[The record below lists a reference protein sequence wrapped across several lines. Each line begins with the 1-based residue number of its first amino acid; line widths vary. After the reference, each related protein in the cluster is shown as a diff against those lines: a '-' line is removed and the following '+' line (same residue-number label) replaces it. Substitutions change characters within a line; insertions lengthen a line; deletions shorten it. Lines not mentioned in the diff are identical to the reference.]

1 MTSADF
7 SQFVITARLLFFS
20 KPRLRD
26 LPSYGRTLSG
36 LYPLGL
42 LSAVRI
48 VIGLLLLVQHHPCL
62 PAFYQV
68 LIHRANR
75 LPPASFRF
83 RLTVDTLAFGCNL
96 PTIRAVWG
104 LAPVRV
110 RSCWANTKNGLQ
122 IVWGPFYFPAASAR
136 NRPSSAL
143 QMSRRQLETVGV
155 SEGNGSGYIL
165 LVYVRRNTLSGVF
178 CNSVMA
184 YIALLNQQAQGQGVM
199 TVESPAHMRFSEE
212 PGILA

>member
-7 SQFVITARLLFFS
+7 SQFVVTARLLS
-20 KPRLRD
+20 LKPRLRD

-48 VIGLLLLVQHHPCL
+48 VIGLLLPLQHYPCL

-68 LIHRANR
+68 LVHRANR
-75 LPPASFRF
+75 LPPTSFRF
-83 RLTVDTLAFGCNL
+83 RLTADTLAFGCNL

-110 RSCWANTKNGLQ
+110 RSCWANQLKGGRMATLLCICISMITRQPQKQGWYHQDRKHPKLNGRFHRLERSILYFRQ
-122 IVWGPFYFPAASAR
+122 SSSPYKPF
-136 NRPSSAL
+136 
-143 QMSRRQLETVGV
+143 
-155 SEGNGSGYIL
+155 
-165 LVYVRRNTLSGVF
+165 
-178 CNSVMA
+178 
-184 YIALLNQQAQGQGVM
+184 
-199 TVESPAHMRFSEE
+199 
-212 PGILA
+212 

>member
-7 SQFVITARLLFFS
+7 SQFVVTARLLS
-20 KPRLRD
+20 LKPRLRD

-48 VIGLLLLVQHHPCL
+48 VIGLLLLLQHYPCL

-68 LIHRANR
+68 LVHRANL
-75 LPPASFRF
+75 LPPAFFRF
-83 RLTVDTLAFGCNL
+83 RLTADTLAFGCNL

-110 RSCWANTKNGLQ
+110 RSCWANKKEGDFAVKVTLIIICPTQDSYCSSGWSLPSCGF
-122 IVWGPFYFPAASAR
+122 GP
-136 NRPSSAL
+136 
-143 QMSRRQLETVGV
+143 G
-155 SEGNGSGYIL
+155 
-165 LVYVRRNTLSGVF
+165 
-178 CNSVMA
+178 
-184 YIALLNQQAQGQGVM
+184 
-199 TVESPAHMRFSEE
+199 
-212 PGILA
+212 

>member
-7 SQFVITARLLFFS
+7 SQFVVTARLLS
-20 KPRLRD
+20 LKPRLRD

-48 VIGLLLLVQHHPCL
+48 VIGLLLPLQHYPCL

-68 LIHRANR
+68 LVHRANR

-83 RLTVDTLAFGCNL
+83 HLTMDTLAFGCNL

-110 RSCWANTKNGLQ
+110 RSCWANKNN
-122 IVWGPFYFPAASAR
+122 GPQHLVAVRFATIRGSIT
-136 NRPSSAL
+136 SSWPCISDRTYQL
-143 QMSRRQLETVGV
+143 GRRC
-155 SEGNGSGYIL
+155 
-165 LVYVRRNTLSGVF
+165 R
-178 CNSVMA
+178 
-184 YIALLNQQAQGQGVM
+184 
-199 TVESPAHMRFSEE
+199 
-212 PGILA
+212 

>member
-7 SQFVITARLLFFS
+7 SQFVVTARLPFFL

-48 VIGLLLLVQHHPCL
+48 VIGLVLLLQHCPCL
-62 PAFYQV
+62 SALYQV
-68 LIHRANR
+68 LVHRANL

-83 RLTVDTLAFGCNL
+83 RLTADTLAFGCNL

-104 LAPVRV
+104 LTPVRV
-110 RSCWANTKNGLQ
+110 RSCWANKKGAHRAVRPCICSSVSVTGSRGL
-122 IVWGPFYFPAASAR
+122 P
-136 NRPSSAL
+136 RPRRGRRRG
-143 QMSRRQLETVGV
+143 SRRR
-155 SEGNGSGYIL
+155 S
-165 LVYVRRNTLSGVF
+165 
-178 CNSVMA
+178 
-184 YIALLNQQAQGQGVM
+184 
-199 TVESPAHMRFSEE
+199 
-212 PGILA
+212 

>member
-7 SQFVITARLLFFS
+7 SQFVVTARLLFFL

-48 VIGLLLLVQHHPCL
+48 VIGLLLLLQHYPCL

-68 LIHRANR
+68 LVHRANR
-75 LPPASFRF
+75 LPPTSFRF
-83 RLTVDTLAFGCNL
+83 HLTADTLAFGCNL

-110 RSCWANTKNGLQ
+110 RSCWAN
-122 IVWGPFYFPAASAR
+122 
-136 NRPSSAL
+136 
-143 QMSRRQLETVGV
+143 RREV
-155 SEGNGSGYIL
+155 
-165 LVYVRRNTLSGVF
+165 VYVKRPLYGDVVIVHLAFTSVLSGNNVRDTSF
-178 CNSVMA
+178 LEVSFGGRV
-184 YIALLNQQAQGQGVM
+184 
-199 TVESPAHMRFSEE
+199 
-212 PGILA
+212 

>member
-7 SQFVITARLLFFS
+7 SQFVVTARLLFL

-42 LSAVRI
+42 LSAVWI
-48 VIGLLLLVQHHPCL
+48 VIGILLLLQHCPCL

-68 LIHRANR
+68 LVHRANR

-83 RLTVDTLAFGCNL
+83 RLTADTLAFGCNL

-110 RSCWANTKNGLQ
+110 RSCWANRKCHAQVNL
-122 IVWGPFYFPAASAR
+122 AR
-136 NRPSSAL
+136 LSCGHKPHYLLFSEISSAL
-143 QMSRRQLETVGV
+143 RASDISDRLRRAVQTQE
-155 SEGNGSGYIL
+155 NA
-165 LVYVRRNTLSGVF
+165 TLK
-178 CNSVMA
+178 
-184 YIALLNQQAQGQGVM
+184 
-199 TVESPAHMRFSEE
+199 
-212 PGILA
+212 

>member
-7 SQFVITARLLFFS
+7 SQFVVTARLLS
-20 KPRLRD
+20 LKPRLRD

-48 VIGLLLLVQHHPCL
+48 VIGLLLLVQHYPCL

-68 LIHRANR
+68 LVHRANR

-83 RLTVDTLAFGCNL
+83 HLTMDTLAFDCNL

-110 RSCWANTKNGLQ
+110 RSCWANNA
-122 IVWGPFYFPAASAR
+122 I
-136 NRPSSAL
+136 
-143 QMSRRQLETVGV
+143 RQGCPCLTD
-155 SEGNGSGYIL
+155 I
-165 LVYVRRNTLSGVF
+165 R
-178 CNSVMA
+178 NSVGIYCCRGLFTPVA
-184 YIALLNQQAQGQGVM
+184 ADGW
-199 TVESPAHMRFSEE
+199 ESFVFNGH
-212 PGILA
+212 

>member
-7 SQFVITARLLFFS
+7 SQFVVTARLLYM

-26 LPSYGRTLSG
+26 LPSYGRTLSD

-48 VIGLLLLVQHHPCL
+48 VIGLLLLQQHYPCL

-68 LIHRANR
+68 LVHRANR

-83 RLTVDTLAFGCNL
+83 HLTMDTLAFGCNL

-110 RSCWANTKNGLQ
+110 RSCWANKIKAPFLEPFLIW
-122 IVWGPFYFPAASAR
+122 IVCSLSKLCNFSNCIYANVTFIS
-136 NRPSSAL
+136 
-143 QMSRRQLETVGV
+143 
-155 SEGNGSGYIL
+155 
-165 LVYVRRNTLSGVF
+165 TLT
-178 CNSVMA
+178 NE
-184 YIALLNQQAQGQGVM
+184 ITALLSSSICVPTASLKRGPSATSLQGIVNWFCTYAAG
-199 TVESPAHMRFSEE
+199 
-212 PGILA
+212 GGW

>member
-7 SQFVITARLLFFS
+7 SQFVVTARLLYL

-48 VIGLLLLVQHHPCL
+48 VIGLLLPLQHYPCL

-68 LIHRANR
+68 LVHRANR

-83 RLTVDTLAFGCNL
+83 HLTMDTLALGYVI
-96 PTIRAVWG
+96 PAIRAHSG
-104 LAPVRV
+104 LAPVRQC
-110 RSCWANTKNGLQ
+110 SCRAYRQRDAYHQASVPYLLDCLSSDRLHHTTTHGLCRHLRL
-122 IVWGPFYFPAASAR
+122 VF
-136 NRPSSAL
+136 
-143 QMSRRQLETVGV
+143 
-155 SEGNGSGYIL
+155 L
-165 LVYVRRNTLSGVF
+165 LVADDTFG
-178 CNSVMA
+178 
-184 YIALLNQQAQGQGVM
+184 
-199 TVESPAHMRFSEE
+199 SEE
-212 PGILA
+212 HSGN

>member
-7 SQFVITARLLFFS
+7 SQFVVTARLLFFL

-48 VIGLLLLVQHHPCL
+48 VIGLVLLLQHCPCL
-62 PAFYQV
+62 SALYQV
-68 LIHRANR
+68 LVHRANL

-83 RLTVDTLAFGCNL
+83 RLTADTLAFGCNL

-104 LAPVRV
+104 LTPVRV
-110 RSCWANTKNGLQ
+110 RSCWANNRKVWPMSQTFFYCSTGTTIMFSMSSTHCRKSLSVDMRSCTVLQ
-122 IVWGPFYFPAASAR
+122 A
-136 NRPSSAL
+136 
-143 QMSRRQLETVGV
+143 
-155 SEGNGSGYIL
+155 
-165 LVYVRRNTLSGVF
+165 
-178 CNSVMA
+178 
-184 YIALLNQQAQGQGVM
+184 
-199 TVESPAHMRFSEE
+199 
-212 PGILA
+212 

>member
-7 SQFVITARLLFFS
+7 SQFVVTARLLS
-20 KPRLRD
+20 LKPRLRD

-48 VIGLLLLVQHHPCL
+48 VIGLLLPLQHYPCL
-62 PAFYQV
+62 PALYQV
-68 LIHRANR
+68 LVHRANR

-83 RLTVDTLAFGCNL
+83 HLTMDTLAFGCNL

-110 RSCWANTKNGLQ
+110 RSCWANNNSG
-122 IVWGPFYFPAASAR
+122 I
-136 NRPSSAL
+136 PSFLRIPLYSTHTL
-143 QMSRRQLETVGV
+143 FFSR
-155 SEGNGSGYIL
+155 II
-165 LVYVRRNTLSGVF
+165 
-178 CNSVMA
+178 
-184 YIALLNQQAQGQGVM
+184 IADYL
-199 TVESPAHMRFSEE
+199 
-212 PGILA
+212 

>member
-7 SQFVITARLLFFS
+7 SQFVVTARLLYL

-48 VIGLLLLVQHHPCL
+48 VIGLLLPLQHYPCL

-68 LIHRANR
+68 LVHRANR

-83 RLTVDTLAFGCNL
+83 HLTMDTLAFGCNL

-110 RSCWANTKNGLQ
+110 RSCWANREEADPR
-122 IVWGPFYFPAASAR
+122 WPASSFISF
-136 NRPSSAL
+136 RPVFRSL
-143 QMSRRQLETVGV
+143 LYK
-155 SEGNGSGYIL
+155 SGH
-165 LVYVRRNTLSGVF
+165 RANTD
-178 CNSVMA
+178 
-184 YIALLNQQAQGQGVM
+184 NQ
-199 TVESPAHMRFSEE
+199 S
-212 PGILA
+212 

>member
-1 MTSADF
+1 M
-7 SQFVITARLLFFS
+7 LLLGLFFL

-48 VIGLLLLVQHHPCL
+48 VIGLLLPLQHYPCL

-68 LIHRANR
+68 LVHRANR

-83 RLTVDTLAFGCNL
+83 HLTMDTLAFGCNL

-110 RSCWANTKNGLQ
+110 RSCWANKRNKGITLCYSL
-122 IVWGPFYFPAASAR
+122 VLLCLVFYF
-136 NRPSSAL
+136 NRLLIKRSSNIHSCL
-143 QMSRRQLETVGV
+143 CS
-155 SEGNGSGYIL
+155 
-165 LVYVRRNTLSGVF
+165 
-178 CNSVMA
+178 
-184 YIALLNQQAQGQGVM
+184 
-199 TVESPAHMRFSEE
+199 
-212 PGILA
+212 

>member
-7 SQFVITARLLFFS
+7 SQFVVTARLPFFL

-48 VIGLLLLVQHHPCL
+48 VIGLLLPLQHYPCL
-62 PAFYQV
+62 PALYQV
-68 LIHRANR
+68 LVHRANR

-83 RLTVDTLAFGCNL
+83 HLTMDTLAFGCNL

-110 RSCWANTKNGLQ
+110 RSCWADK
-122 IVWGPFYFPAASAR
+122 IVCHLAKRWQTGFFKRYFQCITSKS
-136 NRPSSAL
+136 NH
-143 QMSRRQLETVGV
+143 
-155 SEGNGSGYIL
+155 
-165 LVYVRRNTLSGVF
+165 
-178 CNSVMA
+178 SVN
-184 YIALLNQQAQGQGVM
+184 ALLPNSRYHPILSFLSFVD
-199 TVESPAHMRFSEE
+199 TVFLC
-212 PGILA
+212 I

>member
-7 SQFVITARLLFFS
+7 SQFVVTARLLYL

-48 VIGLLLLVQHHPCL
+48 VIGLLLPLQHYPCL

-68 LIHRANR
+68 LVHRANR

-83 RLTVDTLAFGCNL
+83 HLTMDTLAFGCNL

-110 RSCWANTKNGLQ
+110 RSCWANRSEVVQRMHDLVFSLLLTASDCHQL
-122 IVWGPFYFPAASAR
+122 PAQTMQGRDNLLLAFLAR
-136 NRPSSAL
+136 
-143 QMSRRQLETVGV
+143 
-155 SEGNGSGYIL
+155 
-165 LVYVRRNTLSGVF
+165 
-178 CNSVMA
+178 
-184 YIALLNQQAQGQGVM
+184 LLNSIDV
-199 TVESPAHMRFSEE
+199 F
-212 PGILA
+212 

>member
-7 SQFVITARLLFFS
+7 SQFVVTARLLYL

-48 VIGLLLLVQHHPCL
+48 VVRIVIGLLLLLQHYPCL

-68 LIHRANR
+68 LVHRANR

-83 RLTVDTLAFGCNL
+83 RLAADTLAFGCNL
-96 PTIRAVWG
+96 PTIWAVWG
-104 LAPVRV
+104 LSPVRV
-110 RSCWANTKNGLQ
+110 RSCWANKKEPLTCVRGSLRCGRDSNSR
-122 IVWGPFYFPAASAR
+122 PPA
-136 NRPSSAL
+136 
-143 QMSRRQLETVGV
+143 
-155 SEGNGSGYIL
+155 
-165 LVYVRRNTLSGVF
+165 
-178 CNSVMA
+178 
-184 YIALLNQQAQGQGVM
+184 
-199 TVESPAHMRFSEE
+199 
-212 PGILA
+212 

>member
-7 SQFVITARLLFFS
+7 SQFVVTARLPIL

-48 VIGLLLLVQHHPCL
+48 VIGLLLPLQHYPCL
-62 PAFYQV
+62 PALYQV
-68 LIHRANR
+68 LVHRANR

-83 RLTVDTLAFGCNL
+83 HLTMDTLAFGSSL
-96 PTIRAVWG
+96 PTIWAVWG

-110 RSCWANTKNGLQ
+110 RSCWANIQETD
-122 IVWGPFYFPAASAR
+122 PFGSASFLFTIRAPVQSTMVLRPDGFQGGRPCAGATRAESHQSCCRRFPWCR
-136 NRPSSAL
+136 
-143 QMSRRQLETVGV
+143 
-155 SEGNGSGYIL
+155 GYSHLPL
-165 LVYVRRNTLSGVF
+165 LWSHHL
-178 CNSVMA
+178 
-184 YIALLNQQAQGQGVM
+184 
-199 TVESPAHMRFSEE
+199 
-212 PGILA
+212 

>member
-7 SQFVITARLLFFS
+7 SQFVVTARLLFFL

-48 VIGLLLLVQHHPCL
+48 VIGLLLLMQHCPCL

-68 LIHRANR
+68 LVHRANR
-75 LPPASFRF
+75 LPQASFRF
-83 RLTVDTLAFGCNL
+83 LLAKDTLTFGCNL

-110 RSCWANTKNGLQ
+110 RSCWAN
-122 IVWGPFYFPAASAR
+122 IIRAAPFR
-136 NRPSSAL
+136 VAL
-143 QMSRRQLETVGV
+143 IRWQ
-155 SEGNGSGYIL
+155 
-165 LVYVRRNTLSGVF
+165 
-178 CNSVMA
+178 A
-184 YIALLNQQAQGQGVM
+184 ALLMGGYYCIVQTGE
-199 TVESPAHMRFSEE
+199 VEAVEV
-212 PGILA
+212 

>member
-7 SQFVITARLLFFS
+7 SQFVVTARLLYL

-48 VIGLLLLVQHHPCL
+48 VIGLLLPLQHYPCL

-68 LIHRANR
+68 LVHRANR

-83 RLTVDTLAFGCNL
+83 HLTMDTLAFGCNL
-96 PTIRAVWG
+96 PPIRAVWG

-110 RSCWANTKNGLQ
+110 RSCWANNDCNCHLT
-122 IVWGPFYFPAASAR
+122 R
-136 NRPSSAL
+136 
-143 QMSRRQLETVGV
+143 V
-155 SEGNGSGYIL
+155 SCIL
-165 LVYVRRNTLSGVF
+165 LCQYVLRRMLTFQIPV
-178 CNSVMA
+178 V
-184 YIALLNQQAQGQGVM
+184 
-199 TVESPAHMRFSEE
+199 
-212 PGILA
+212 

>member
-7 SQFVITARLLFFS
+7 SQFVVTARLPFFL

-48 VIGLLLLVQHHPCL
+48 VIGLLLPLQHYPCL

-68 LIHRANR
+68 LVHRANR

-83 RLTVDTLAFGCNL
+83 HLTMDTLAFGCNL

-104 LAPVRV
+104 LAPVRA
-110 RSCWANTKNGLQ
+110 RSCWANPKKVTDKHLSVTFLL
-122 IVWGPFYFPAASAR
+122 IVCSKWNSISRSGFPFAELLRCHYSAFTAIMKAR
-136 NRPSSAL
+136 
-143 QMSRRQLETVGV
+143 
-155 SEGNGSGYIL
+155 
-165 LVYVRRNTLSGVF
+165 
-178 CNSVMA
+178 
-184 YIALLNQQAQGQGVM
+184 
-199 TVESPAHMRFSEE
+199 
-212 PGILA
+212 

>member
-7 SQFVITARLLFFS
+7 SQFVVTARLLYL

-48 VIGLLLLVQHHPCL
+48 VIGLLLLLQHYPCL

-68 LIHRANR
+68 LVHRANR

-83 RLTVDTLAFGCNL
+83 HLTMDTLAFGCNL

-110 RSCWANTKNGLQ
+110 RSCWANKKRRSRLGWTSSISFVPGAGAVILVA
-122 IVWGPFYFPAASAR
+122 IVRCCYLF
-136 NRPSSAL
+136 N
-143 QMSRRQLETVGV
+143 
-155 SEGNGSGYIL
+155 L
-165 LVYVRRNTLSGVF
+165 LYSCRLSG
-178 CNSVMA
+178 CSA
-184 YIALLNQQAQGQGVM
+184 G
-199 TVESPAHMRFSEE
+199 
-212 PGILA
+212 